1 MAKQAKRM
9 DWNDEKFRE
18 VLGIEK
24 FVPDSTESTKQTLP
38 DEPTAP
44 TVNTVQGDE
53 PTQTTPTPEE
63 STSSVLQSPQTESAS
78 LKRIGSKQRKAS
90 FDEYRQ
96 TFLQVPRLN
105 DRKPVFVSAATR
117 DSLDKIVRQLGD
129 RKMSVSGFIETLALH
144 HLETYAEDIEQ
155 WRKL

>member
-1 MAKQAKRM
+1 MAKQTKRT
-9 DWNDEKFRE
+9 DWNDDKFRE
-18 VLGIEK
+18 ALGIEK
-24 FVPDSTESTKQTLP
+24 FIHDSTESTGQATSG
-38 DEPTAP
+38 EPTSP
-44 TVNTVQGDE
+44 TVNTVHRNE
-53 PTQTTPTPEE
+53 PTPTQEE
-63 STSSVLQSPQTESAS
+63 SVTSGTQSPLPESAS
-78 LKRIGSKQRKAS
+78 LKRIGGKQRKAS

-129 RKMSVSGFIETLALH
+129 RKMSVSGLIENLALN
-144 HLETYAEDIEQ
+144 HLKTYQEDIEQ